1 MKINTKLNLILFFLS
16 LLIISIVTTNFVTFN
31 NLKGDAPA
39 INLSGSERMRSYK
52 LAYMANLFISEKD
65 TSKKDK
71 IKSDMH
77 QEIAQF
83 EKILVGLEKG
93 DKDLKLTACNDKAIL
108 EKIKK
113 INNDWQNFKKEY
125 TNIID
130 STNLS
135 SQQNSLNYINENI
148 NSIVN
153 NINEA
158 VFMLDNNSN
167 KKVMLSKELSSIFLI
182 IALIIIISS
191 IFTVRK
197 TIINP
202 LQNLT
207 DRMKDIAGGNG
218 DLTKRISINSTDEIG
233 QLAKWFNIF
242 VENIHQII
250 ISVSDASRSVKDTSE
265 QISDISYQ
273 NSQATETIAISA
285 QEVSEGSIDQ
295 TNQVANLLD
304 KVTIL
309 SERIDDISLIIDD
322 VLNHSLQTERD
333 ALSGNKDLE
342 ASVIQLNVISST
354 SSEVSERLNA
364 LEESSKEIGRII
376 ELITDISDQTNLL
389 ALNASIEAARA
400 GELGKGFAVVA
411 DEVRKLADQTA
422 NATKQII
429 PIIKNIQDETYTTKN
444 NMKNSVDEVQKEVEL
459 MKKCSDSL
467 NSIVRKANDTYSGV
481 QNITKINKE
490 ITNEFNNI
498 KETASSI
505 SNIAGK
511 NSDDT
516 QSMAAA
522 VEEQTAS
529 VQQVAASVSQLSELS
544 QQLYDKVS
552 GFKI

>member
-113 INNDWQNFKKEY
+113 INNDCQNFKKEY

>member
-1 MKINTKLNLILFFLS
+1 MKINTKLKLILFFLS

-39 INLSGSERMRSYK
+39 INLFGSERMRSYK
-52 LAYMANLFISEKD
+52 LAYMANLYISEKD
-65 TSKKDK
+65 NTKKDK
-71 IKSDMH
+71 IKSDM
-77 QEIAQF
+77 QKEITQF

-93 DKDLKLTACNDKAIL
+93 DKDLKLTACNDNAIL

-113 INNDWQNFKKEY
+113 INSDWQNFKKEY

-130 STNLS
+130 SPDLS
-135 SQQNSLNYINENI
+135 SQQNSLNYINKNI
-148 NSIVN
+148 NNIVN
-153 NINEA
+153 NINEV

-207 DRMKDIAGGNG
+207 DRMKDIASGNG
-218 DLTKRISINSTDEIG
+218 DLTKRISINSADEIG

-273 NSQATETIAISA
+273 NSQATETIAVSA
-285 QEVSEGSIDQ
+285 QEVSEGSMDQ
-295 TNQVANLLD
+295 TNQVNNLLD
-304 KVTIL
+304 KVNIL
-309 SERIDDISLIIDD
+309 SEKIDNIAFIIDD
-322 VLNHSLQTERD
+322 VLKHSLQTEKE
-333 ALSGNKDLE
+333 ALSGNKDLA
-342 ASVIQLNVISST
+342 ASVIQLNIISST
-354 SSEVSERLNA
+354 SSEVSERLSA

-429 PIIKNIQDETYTTKN
+429 PIINNIQNETYTTKN
-444 NMKNSVDEVQKEVEL
+444 NMKNGVEEVQKEVEL

-467 NSIVRKANDTYSGV
+467 NSIVQKANDTYSGV

-490 ITNEFNNI
+490 ITDEFNNI
-498 KETASSI
+498 KSTASSI

-511 NSDDT
+511 NSEDT

-529 VQQVAASVSQLSELS
+529 VQQVAASVSQLSELA

-552 GFKI
+552 GFKA